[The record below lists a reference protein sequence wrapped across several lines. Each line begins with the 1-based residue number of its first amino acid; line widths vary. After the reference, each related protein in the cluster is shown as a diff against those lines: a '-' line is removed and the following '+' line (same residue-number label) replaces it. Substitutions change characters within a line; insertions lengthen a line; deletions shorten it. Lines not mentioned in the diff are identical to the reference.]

1 MLRYAAAYLFTG
13 LAFALIDS
21 VWLKTMAPRLYQ
33 PILGDMLAPSFRLAP
48 AVVFYV
54 LYIAGI
60 QIFAVMP
67 ALADGRWQTALV
79 KGALLGFFCYMTYDL
94 TNQATMRVWSTKVT
108 LMDIAWGT
116 VATGIAAGAAA
127 WLVLAL
133 LPRGA

>member
-54 LYIAGI
+54 LYILGI
-60 QIFAVMP
+60 QIFAVAP

-79 KGALLGFFCYMTYDL
+79 NGVMLGFFCYMTYDL
-94 TNQATMRVWSTKVT
+94 TNQATLAVWSTKITV
-108 LMDIAWGT
+108 LDICWGT
-116 VATGIAAGAAA
+116 FLTGSSALAGFVAVR
-127 WLVLAL
+127 LVW
-133 LPRGA
+133 R

>member
-33 PILGDMLAPSFRLAP
+33 PLLGDLLAPSFRLAP
-48 AVVFYV
+48 AVIFYV

-60 QIFAVMP
+60 QIFAVVP

-94 TNQATMRVWSTKVT
+94 TNQATLATWHTKITV
-108 LMDIAWGT
+108 LDIIWGT
-116 VATGIAAGAAA
+116 FLTGSSA
-127 WLVLAL
+127 LVGFAVT
-133 LPRGA
+133 RAVFR

>member
-54 LYIAGI
+54 LYILGI
-60 QIFAVMP
+60 QIFAVAP

-79 KGALLGFFCYMTYDL
+79 NGAMLGFFCYMTYDL
-94 TNQATMRVWSTKVT
+94 TNQATLAVWSTKITV
-108 LMDIAWGT
+108 LDICWGT
-116 VATGIAAGAAA
+116 FLTGSSALAGFVAVR
-127 WLVLAL
+127 LVW
-133 LPRGA
+133 R

>member
-54 LYIAGI
+54 LYILGI
-60 QIFAVMP
+60 QIFAVVP
-67 ALADGRWQTALV
+67 ALADGRWQTALLN
-79 KGALLGFFCYMTYDL
+79 GALLGFFCYMTYDL
-94 TNQATMRVWSTKVT
+94 TNQATLAVWSTKITV
-108 LMDIAWGT
+108 LDMLWGT
-116 VATGIAAGAAA
+116 FLTGSSALAGFMVTKAI
-127 WLVLAL
+127 W
-133 LPRGA
+133 RT